1 MLVGHL
7 ALVDAAVFTGAA
19 FYINFAEQP
28 ARLALDA
35 RALLEEWKLAYK
47 RGFAMQGERRH
58 PGLRARRLGV
68 LSLGANW
75 RWLAGAV
82 VLVANWP
89 YTLLFILP
97 TNDILMAIPVAEAN
111 ERSTKLIRKWG
122 ALHAVRTLLG
132 VAATAI
138 FVWALNA
145 SDL

>member
-7 ALVDAAVFTGAA
+7 ALVDAALFTGAA

-35 RALLEEWKLAYK
+35 RALLEEWKLAYR
-47 RGFAMQGERRH
+47 RGFAMQASLAVVGFV
-58 PGLRARRLGV
+58 LGCWAFY
-68 LSLGANW
+68 LTPDW
-75 RWLAGAV
+75 RWLVGAA

-97 TNDILMAIPVAEAN
+97 TNDILMAIPIAEAN

-132 VAATAI
+132 AAATAI

-145 SDL
+145 SDF

>member
-47 RGFAMQGERRH
+47 RGFAMQASLAVVGFV
-58 PGLRARRLGV
+58 LGCWAFY
-68 LSLGANW
+68 LTPNW